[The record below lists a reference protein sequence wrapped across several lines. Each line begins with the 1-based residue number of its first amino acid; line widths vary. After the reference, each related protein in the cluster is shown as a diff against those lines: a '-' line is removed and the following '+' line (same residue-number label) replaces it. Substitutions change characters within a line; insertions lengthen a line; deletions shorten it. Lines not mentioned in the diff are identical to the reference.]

1 MHSQAKLL
9 AVGLVIFPNLG
20 GLSTNPLNDMKNTT
34 KNTKLFQNH
43 IDRNLFLMSICLRLE
58 NSQS

>member
-43 IDRNLFLMSICLRLE
+43 IDRN
-58 NSQS
+58 